1 MMKTLFR
8 TFIALLLLSSCQ
20 KDVAIFEVDPCLSTS
35 PKPIE
40 LKFNYVFGDQAFQLQ
55 TDYTLSD
62 GHHVKF
68 ETAQFYLSEISL
80 IKNNQN
86 IKSTN
91 DVGLFSPS
99 KPSLA
104 IGALEQ
110 ASYSGFAFT
119 FGIDSTRNHSDPTVY
134 PSGHPL
140 SFQIPSMHWDWNQ
153 GYIFA
158 VMEGRY
164 SSEAITSSNPGSPF
178 SYHIGLDKNSKSGI
192 SRNFTLPYTV
202 KACENSPIRLRIDI
216 ANIFT
221 GLNVSVDNS
230 TQSTFNFPLSA
241 AVRENII
248 NAISSEQ

>member
-1 MMKTLFR
+1 MPKTLFR
-8 TFIALLLLSSCQ
+8 TFIALLMLTSCQ
-20 KDVAIFEVDPCLSTS
+20 KDVAIFEVDPCLSIS

-40 LKFNYVFGDQAFQLQ
+40 LRFNYVFGEQDFQLQ

-68 ETAQFYLSEISL
+68 ETAHFYLSEISL
-80 IKNNQN
+80 LKNNQN

-91 DVGLFSPS
+91 DVGLFSSS

-104 IGALEQ
+104 LGDFEQ
-110 ASYSGFAFT
+110 ASYSGIAFT

-134 PSGHPL
+134 PSVHPL

-158 VMEGRY
+158 VMEGKY
-164 SSEAITSSNPGSPF
+164 STEAITSSNPGSPF
-178 SYHIGLDKNSKSGI
+178 SYHIGLDKNRRSGLT
-192 SRNFTLPYTV
+192 RNFILPYLV
-202 KACENSPIRLRIDI
+202 KACGNDTIQLRIDI